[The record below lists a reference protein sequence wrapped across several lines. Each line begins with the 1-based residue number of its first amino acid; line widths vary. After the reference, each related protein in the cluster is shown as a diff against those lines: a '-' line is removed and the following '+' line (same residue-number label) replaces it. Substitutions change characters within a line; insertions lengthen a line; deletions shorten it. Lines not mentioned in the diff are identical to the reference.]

1 MAGFVKRSSAERWN
15 RTAAIVEG
23 LPGSHRVPGPYRPP
37 QGAGGG
43 GGGGELVIVIARAT
57 ADVAAT
63 ASTFAAKIKA
73 TISGPPQTFDADIT
87 VENFN
92 PGDFTTP
99 TVAGDYVTTSTDN
112 VFLLLEGMNFF
123 AIKANTD
130 SVSFPA
136 SGAPKTGWF
145 IFQAP
150 GVFV

>member
-1 MAGFVKRSSAERWN
+1 MAKFVSEKSEQRWN
-15 RTAAIVEG
+15 RTADIVDG
-23 LPGSHRVPGPYRPP
+23 NGAGNRFVRGPYRPP
-37 QGAGGG
+37 QGGGG
-43 GGGGELVIVIARAT
+43 GSDTVIVIARAT

-63 ASTFAAKIKA
+63 DTTFAAKIKA
-73 TISGPPQTFDADIT
+73 TIAGPAQTFDADIT

-112 VFLLLEGMNFF
+112 VFLLLEGMNFL

-130 SVSFPA
+130 ADSFPA